1 MSTKHINL
9 KKITSLDQFC
19 DQLGQDISNDVCRR
33 VEKELESCPDCRL
46 YYNTIENT
54 VELYRLSLE
63 NQCVSKDMTHRLLK
77 KLKLPDPLEE
87 IAEEKIDETGKNQ

>member
-9 KKITSLDQFC
+9 KKIASLDQFC
-19 DQLGQDISNDVCRR
+19 DKLGKDISHDVCRE

-46 YYNTIENT
+46 FYNTIENT

-63 NQCVSKDMTHRLLK
+63 NQCVSKDMSHRLLK
-77 KLKLPDPLEE
+77 KLKLPDTPEE
-87 IAEEKIDETGKNQ
+87 IAEEKIDETKKKQ